1 MTPFQITA
9 VFTLKKQLTKR
20 PRCAMLL
27 WKVTNDALAGY
38 KKGESTLRY
47 QRTIIIAIVSLMFL
61 WGIGIVG
68 YAVIEKNN
76 PHGGWTVFDAIF
88 MTAITLTTVGY
99 GDYNMSNTGKLFTIV
114 LLIGGVGVFAYGI
127 SVATAFIVEGQL
139 REVFQRKRMEKA
151 IDKLSNHYIICGIGD
166 TGIHVLDEL
175 IHTNV
180 DLVAVEGNQTRIDHL
195 LETRDFLY
203 VHGDS
208 TDDEVLIRAGV
219 QRARGL
225 IASLSTDRDNLFVVL
240 SAKQLN
246 PKLRVVSKAVEAN
259 SQIKLRKA
267 GADSVVLSDQI
278 GGLRLA
284 STVMRPHVVD
294 FLDIMLKHQV
304 ATRFAESVIQ
314 AGSDVVG
321 RTLGE
326 VRIPEQM
333 GLVVVAVRAREG
345 HFIYNPPAQLKLN
358 AGDALIII
366 ADNNQL
372 AKLNKLTEQTL

>member
-1 MTPFQITA
+1 M
-9 VFTLKKQLTKR
+9 
-20 PRCAMLL
+20 
-27 WKVTNDALAGY
+27 
-38 KKGESTLRY
+38 RY
-47 QRTIIIAIVSLMFL
+47 QRTIIIAVVSLMIL

-68 YAVIEKNN
+68 YAMIEKNN

-195 LETRDFLY
+195 LETRHFLY
-203 VHGDS
+203 VHGDA
-208 TDDEVLIRAGV
+208 TDDEVLIRAGIE
-219 QRARGL
+219 RARGL

-267 GADSVVLSDQI
+267 GADSVVLPDQI

-284 STVMRPHVVD
+284 STVIRPHVVD
-294 FLDIMLKHQV
+294 FLDMMLKHQV

-314 AGSDVVG
+314 AGSDLVG

-326 VRIPEQM
+326 ARLPEQT
-333 GLVVVAVRAREG
+333 GLVVVAVRDREG
-345 HFIYNPPAQLKLN
+345 QFIYNPPDQLRLN

-372 AKLNKLTEQTL
+372 AKLNKLTEHTL